1 MAKRTVA
8 DVVLLSDSDDE
19 DIGVVRR
26 GGGGGAF
33 RRRSASLMENRQ
45 VPSTIADTTVTRRET
60 LECRSFWKA
69 GDNFV
74 IPKAVTPTAPGMLE
88 HARVHPKFLH
98 SNATSHKWAFGA
110 IAELLD
116 NAVDEIQNGATY
128 VKIDKI
134 DIAKD
139 NSPALIFQDDG
150 AGMDPD
156 GIRKCMSLGYSSKK
170 SNTTIGQ
177 YGNGFKTST
186 MRLGADAIVF
196 TRSTRGGKSTQSIG
210 LLSYTFL
217 RRTGQD
223 DVIVPMI
230 DIDISSDLPQ
240 PIIYGTSEDWFAN
253 LDILLKWSP
262 FSTEDEL
269 LQQFEDIGTHGTK
282 VMIYNLWLNDEG
294 VYELS
299 FDDED
304 EDIRL
309 RDENALVRKG
319 VVAVTLELR
328 SHISYRFRHSLKAY
342 ISMLYL
348 KKFKNFKIIL
358 RGIPVEQF
366 NIADELR
373 YPETIMYKPHAAA
386 VEYAVTEIKVGFV
399 KEAPKLP
406 VCGFNVYHKNRLIMP
421 FWRVTLSG
429 STSGNGVVGVLEA
442 NFIEPAHDKQDFE
455 RSSLFQRLEA
465 RLQYPCLIIL
475 PFFFIMEKNRKCC
488 SEAVGYHP
496 DSRAHKSK
504 RKATPDQ
511 PPGDDTFNP
520 PPLPSDKISQGGP
533 KIREISL
540 SKGTSSREHKS
551 KRTKTPDQPPGD
563 DTFNPPPLPSDKI
576 SQGGLIIREIS
587 LSKGTSSRT
596 VALPPPHMRNFT
608 GVRSNFQPVQPNP
621 QPVQLNLQPV
631 QLNPQPVQ
639 LNPQPA
645 ATESGDNLGGETAY
659 KLSEENIQLFMECE
673 EYAKKETEMEQTVR
687 NLEKEL
693 EEAKIRHHA
702 VLFYFYFNSIESN
715 DAELNSFVASSSEMS
730 TNAKTVVAADVVHL
744 VSDDED
750 DVGGGGGG
758 GGRGLS
764 LIETPQV
771 PSTTANAAVA
781 PLETLECRSFWK
793 AGESY
798 VTPNVVSQAAPGM
811 LEHARVHPKFLHSNA
826 TSHKW
831 AFGAIAELLDNAVDE
846 IQNGATFVKI
856 DKIDIAKNNSP
867 ALVFQDDGAGMDPNG
882 IRKCMS
888 LGYSSKK
895 SNTTIGQY
903 GNGFKTSTMRLGAD
917 AIVFS
922 RSTRSGKAT
931 QSVGLLSYTFLRR
944 TGQDDVIVPMIDIDI
959 SKERPQPIIYGSSE
973 DWSTNLDILLKWSP
987 FSTKDELLQQFDD
1000 IGTHGTKIIIY
1011 NLWLND
1017 EGIYELSF
1025 DDDDEDIRLRDE
1037 SVHDGKRVHAKEL
1050 ERRSHI
1056 SYHLRYSLR
1065 AYTSMLYLE
1074 KFKNFKIILRGIPV
1088 KQFNIADE
1096 FRYPEIIKY
1105 RPQIATIEQATT
1117 EIKVGFIK
1125 EAPKLP
1131 VCGYNVYH
1139 KNRLIRPFWK
1149 VTMDG
1154 SALGNG
1160 VVGVLE
1166 ANFIEPAHD
1175 KQDFER
1181 SSLFQRLEARLKKI
1195 VYDYWSSHSHVFGY
1209 RTPQMPAD
1217 KSKRIPIPDQPPPV
1231 NTFNPFP
1238 SPSSQGGPIIREINI
1253 SNATSVRTVA
1263 APPPHMRNST
1273 GVRNNFQPVQLTP
1286 QPAVTDTRNK
1296 HVGKSV
1302 EEISQENIQLF
1313 MKCEE
1318 YVKKE
1323 TEMEQTVRNLEK
1335 ELEEAKSK
1343 CAQLA
1348 MLVDAK
1354 KKEMQQV

>member
-1 MAKRTVA
+1 M
-8 DVVLLSDSDDE
+8 
-19 DIGVVRR
+19 
-26 GGGGGAF
+26 
-33 RRRSASLMENRQ
+33 
-45 VPSTIADTTVTRRET
+45 
-60 LECRSFWKA
+60 
-69 GDNFV
+69 
-74 IPKAVTPTAPGMLE
+74 
-88 HARVHPKFLH
+88 
-98 SNATSHKWAFGA
+98 
-110 IAELLD
+110 
-116 NAVDEIQNGATY
+116 
-128 VKIDKI
+128 
-134 DIAKD
+134 
-139 NSPALIFQDDG
+139 SP
-150 AGMDPD
+150 
-156 GIRKCMSLGYSSKK
+156 
-170 SNTTIGQ
+170 
-177 YGNGFKTST
+177 
-186 MRLGADAIVF
+186 
-196 TRSTRGGKSTQSIG
+196 
-210 LLSYTFL
+210 
-217 RRTGQD
+217 
-223 DVIVPMI
+223 
-230 DIDISSDLPQ
+230 
-240 PIIYGTSEDWFAN
+240 
-253 LDILLKWSP
+253 
-262 FSTEDEL
+262 
-269 LQQFEDIGTHGTK
+269 
-282 VMIYNLWLNDEG
+282 
-294 VYELS
+294 
-299 FDDED
+299 
-304 EDIRL
+304 
-309 RDENALVRKG
+309 
-319 VVAVTLELR
+319 
-328 SHISYRFRHSLKAY
+328 
-342 ISMLYL
+342 
-348 KKFKNFKIIL
+348 
-358 RGIPVEQF
+358 
-366 NIADELR
+366 
-373 YPETIMYKPHAAA
+373 
-386 VEYAVTEIKVGFV
+386 
-399 KEAPKLP
+399 
-406 VCGFNVYHKNRLIMP
+406 
-421 FWRVTLSG
+421 
-429 STSGNGVVGVLEA
+429 
-442 NFIEPAHDKQDFE
+442 
-455 RSSLFQRLEA
+455 
-465 RLQYPCLIIL
+465 
-475 PFFFIMEKNRKCC
+475 
-488 SEAVGYHP
+488 
-496 DSRAHKSK
+496 
-504 RKATPDQ
+504 
-511 PPGDDTFNP
+511 
-520 PPLPSDKISQGGP
+520 
-533 KIREISL
+533 
-540 SKGTSSREHKS
+540 
-551 KRTKTPDQPPGD
+551 
-563 DTFNPPPLPSDKI
+563 
-576 SQGGLIIREIS
+576 
-587 LSKGTSSRT
+587 
-596 VALPPPHMRNFT
+596 
-608 GVRSNFQPVQPNP
+608 
-621 QPVQLNLQPV
+621 
-631 QLNPQPVQ
+631 
-639 LNPQPA
+639 
-645 ATESGDNLGGETAY
+645 
-659 KLSEENIQLFMECE
+659 
-673 EYAKKETEMEQTVR
+673 
-687 NLEKEL
+687 
-693 EEAKIRHHA
+693 
-702 VLFYFYFNSIESN
+702 
-715 DAELNSFVASSSEMS
+715 
-730 TNAKTVVAADVVHL
+730 NAKTVVPADVVHL
-744 VSDDED
+744 DSDDDD
-750 DVGGGGGG
+750 DVGG

-764 LIETPQV
+764 LIQNPQV
-771 PSTTANAAVA
+771 PSTTADATVA

-793 AGESY
+793 AGESF

-987 FSTKDELLQQFDD
+987 FSTKEELLQQFDD
-1000 IGTHGTKIIIY
+1000 IGTHGTKVIIY

-1037 SVHDGKRVHAKEL
+1037 SVHDGKRVHPKEL

-1065 AYTSMLYLE
+1065 AYASMLYLE

-1096 FRYPEIIKY
+1096 FRHPEIIKY
-1105 RPQIATIEQATT
+1105 KPQIATIEQATT

-1125 EAPKLP
+1125 EAPNLA
-1131 VCGYNVYH
+1131 VCGFNVYH

-1181 SSLFQRLEARLKKI
+1181 SSIFQRLEARI
-1195 VYDYWSSHSHVFGY
+1195 SHSHVFGY
-1209 RTPQMPAD
+1209 RTPQMAAD
-1217 KSKRIPIPDQPPPV
+1217 KSKRIPIPDQPPTV

-1238 SPSSQGGPIIREINI
+1238 SPSQGGGPIIREISI

-1263 APPPHMRNST
+1263 APPPHMRNSP

-1286 QPAVTDTRNK
+1286 QPAATDTSRNK
-1296 HVGKSV
+1296 LVGKSV

-1323 TEMEQTVRNLEK
+1323 TEMEQAVRNLEK

>member
-1 MAKRTVA
+1 M
-8 DVVLLSDSDDE
+8 
-19 DIGVVRR
+19 
-26 GGGGGAF
+26 
-33 RRRSASLMENRQ
+33 
-45 VPSTIADTTVTRRET
+45 
-60 LECRSFWKA
+60 
-69 GDNFV
+69 
-74 IPKAVTPTAPGMLE
+74 
-88 HARVHPKFLH
+88 
-98 SNATSHKWAFGA
+98 
-110 IAELLD
+110 
-116 NAVDEIQNGATY
+116 
-128 VKIDKI
+128 
-134 DIAKD
+134 
-139 NSPALIFQDDG
+139 SP
-150 AGMDPD
+150 
-156 GIRKCMSLGYSSKK
+156 
-170 SNTTIGQ
+170 
-177 YGNGFKTST
+177 
-186 MRLGADAIVF
+186 
-196 TRSTRGGKSTQSIG
+196 
-210 LLSYTFL
+210 
-217 RRTGQD
+217 
-223 DVIVPMI
+223 
-230 DIDISSDLPQ
+230 
-240 PIIYGTSEDWFAN
+240 
-253 LDILLKWSP
+253 
-262 FSTEDEL
+262 
-269 LQQFEDIGTHGTK
+269 
-282 VMIYNLWLNDEG
+282 
-294 VYELS
+294 
-299 FDDED
+299 
-304 EDIRL
+304 
-309 RDENALVRKG
+309 
-319 VVAVTLELR
+319 
-328 SHISYRFRHSLKAY
+328 
-342 ISMLYL
+342 
-348 KKFKNFKIIL
+348 
-358 RGIPVEQF
+358 
-366 NIADELR
+366 
-373 YPETIMYKPHAAA
+373 
-386 VEYAVTEIKVGFV
+386 
-399 KEAPKLP
+399 
-406 VCGFNVYHKNRLIMP
+406 
-421 FWRVTLSG
+421 
-429 STSGNGVVGVLEA
+429 
-442 NFIEPAHDKQDFE
+442 
-455 RSSLFQRLEA
+455 
-465 RLQYPCLIIL
+465 
-475 PFFFIMEKNRKCC
+475 
-488 SEAVGYHP
+488 
-496 DSRAHKSK
+496 
-504 RKATPDQ
+504 
-511 PPGDDTFNP
+511 
-520 PPLPSDKISQGGP
+520 
-533 KIREISL
+533 
-540 SKGTSSREHKS
+540 
-551 KRTKTPDQPPGD
+551 
-563 DTFNPPPLPSDKI
+563 
-576 SQGGLIIREIS
+576 
-587 LSKGTSSRT
+587 
-596 VALPPPHMRNFT
+596 
-608 GVRSNFQPVQPNP
+608 
-621 QPVQLNLQPV
+621 
-631 QLNPQPVQ
+631 
-639 LNPQPA
+639 
-645 ATESGDNLGGETAY
+645 
-659 KLSEENIQLFMECE
+659 
-673 EYAKKETEMEQTVR
+673 
-687 NLEKEL
+687 
-693 EEAKIRHHA
+693 
-702 VLFYFYFNSIESN
+702 
-715 DAELNSFVASSSEMS
+715 
-730 TNAKTVVAADVVHL
+730 NAKTVVAADVVHL
-744 VSDDED
+744 DSDDDED
-750 DVGGGGGG
+750 VGGGGGGG

-764 LIETPQV
+764 LIENPQV
-771 PSTTANAAVA
+771 PSTTVA

-793 AGESY
+793 AGESF

-856 DKIDIAKNNSP
+856 DKIDISKNNSP

-917 AIVFS
+917 AIVFT

-1000 IGTHGTKIIIY
+1000 IRTHGTKVIIY

-1037 SVHDGKRVHAKEL
+1037 SVHDGRRVHHKEL

-1065 AYTSMLYLE
+1065 AYASLLYLE

-1096 FRYPEIIKY
+1096 FRYPETIKY
-1105 RPQIATIEQATT
+1105 KPQIATMEQATT
-1117 EIKVGFIK
+1117 EIRVGFIK
-1125 EAPKLP
+1125 EAPNLA

-1154 SALGNG
+1154 SAIGNG

-1195 VYDYWSSHSHVFGY
+1195 VTDYWSSHCHVFGY
-1209 RTPQMPAD
+1209 KTSQMPAD
-1217 KSKRIPIPDQPPPV
+1217 KSKRIPIPDQPPPTV

-1238 SPSSQGGPIIREINI
+1238 SPSQGGPIIREISI

-1273 GVRNNFQPVQLTP
+1273 GVRNNFQPVHLNP

-1296 HVGKSV
+1296 LVGKSV

>member
-26 GGGGGAF
+26 GGGGGGAF

-45 VPSTIADTTVTRRET
+45 VSSAIADTTVTRRET

-116 NAVDEIQNGATY
+116 NAVDEIQNGATF

-139 NSPALIFQDDG
+139 NSPALVFQDDG

-230 DIDISSDLPQ
+230 DIDTSSDLPQ
-240 PIIYGTSEDWFAN
+240 PIIYGTPEDWSTN
-253 LDILLKWSP
+253 LNILLKWSP

-309 RDENALVRKG
+309 RDENALTRKG

-399 KEAPKLP
+399 KKAPKLP

-465 RLQYPCLIIL
+465 RLKKITLDYW
-475 PFFFIMEKNRKCC
+475 KSR

-496 DSRAHKSK
+496 DSRAHKLK
-504 RKATPDQ
+504 RTATPDQ

-520 PPLPSDKISQGGP
+520 SPFPSDKISQGGP
-533 KIREISL
+533 LIREISL
-540 SKGTSSREHKS
+540 SKGTSSRAHKS
-551 KRTKTPDQPPGD
+551 KRTATPDQPPRE
-563 DTFNPPPLPSDKI
+563 DTFNPSPLPSDKT

-587 LSKGTSSRT
+587 FSKGTSSRT

-608 GVRSNFQPVQPNP
+608 GVRSNFQPVQLNP
-621 QPVQLNLQPV
+621 QPPVQLNTQPV
-631 QLNPQPVQ
+631 QLNPQSVQ

-645 ATESGDNLGGETAY
+645 ATESGDNLGGETAS

-673 EYAKKETEMEQTVR
+673 EYAKKETEMEQIVK

-693 EEAKIRHHA
+693 EEAKTLKHHA
-702 VLFYFYFNSIESN
+702 VFVFFFLFNSIESN
-715 DAELNSFVASSSEMS
+715 VADSNSFIASSSEMS
-730 TNAKTVVAADVVHL
+730 PNAKTVVAADVVYL
-744 VSDDED
+744 DSDDDD
-750 DVGGGGGG
+750 DV
-758 GGRGLS
+758 GRGLS

-771 PSTTANAAVA
+771 PSTTAAAAVA

-987 FSTKDELLQQFDD
+987 FSTEDELFQQFDD
-1000 IGTHGTKIIIY
+1000 IGTHGTKVIIY

-1195 VYDYWSSHSHVFGY
+1195 IYDYWSSHSHVFGY

-1217 KSKRIPIPDQPPPV
+1217 KSKRIPIPDQPPTV

-1238 SPSSQGGPIIREINI
+1238 SPSSQGGPVIREINI

>member
-1 MAKRTVA
+1 M
-8 DVVLLSDSDDE
+8 
-19 DIGVVRR
+19 
-26 GGGGGAF
+26 
-33 RRRSASLMENRQ
+33 
-45 VPSTIADTTVTRRET
+45 
-60 LECRSFWKA
+60 
-69 GDNFV
+69 
-74 IPKAVTPTAPGMLE
+74 
-88 HARVHPKFLH
+88 
-98 SNATSHKWAFGA
+98 
-110 IAELLD
+110 
-116 NAVDEIQNGATY
+116 
-128 VKIDKI
+128 
-134 DIAKD
+134 
-139 NSPALIFQDDG
+139 SP
-150 AGMDPD
+150 
-156 GIRKCMSLGYSSKK
+156 
-170 SNTTIGQ
+170 
-177 YGNGFKTST
+177 
-186 MRLGADAIVF
+186 
-196 TRSTRGGKSTQSIG
+196 
-210 LLSYTFL
+210 
-217 RRTGQD
+217 
-223 DVIVPMI
+223 
-230 DIDISSDLPQ
+230 
-240 PIIYGTSEDWFAN
+240 
-253 LDILLKWSP
+253 
-262 FSTEDEL
+262 
-269 LQQFEDIGTHGTK
+269 
-282 VMIYNLWLNDEG
+282 
-294 VYELS
+294 
-299 FDDED
+299 
-304 EDIRL
+304 
-309 RDENALVRKG
+309 
-319 VVAVTLELR
+319 
-328 SHISYRFRHSLKAY
+328 
-342 ISMLYL
+342 
-348 KKFKNFKIIL
+348 
-358 RGIPVEQF
+358 
-366 NIADELR
+366 
-373 YPETIMYKPHAAA
+373 
-386 VEYAVTEIKVGFV
+386 
-399 KEAPKLP
+399 
-406 VCGFNVYHKNRLIMP
+406 
-421 FWRVTLSG
+421 
-429 STSGNGVVGVLEA
+429 
-442 NFIEPAHDKQDFE
+442 
-455 RSSLFQRLEA
+455 
-465 RLQYPCLIIL
+465 
-475 PFFFIMEKNRKCC
+475 
-488 SEAVGYHP
+488 
-496 DSRAHKSK
+496 
-504 RKATPDQ
+504 
-511 PPGDDTFNP
+511 
-520 PPLPSDKISQGGP
+520 
-533 KIREISL
+533 
-540 SKGTSSREHKS
+540 
-551 KRTKTPDQPPGD
+551 
-563 DTFNPPPLPSDKI
+563 
-576 SQGGLIIREIS
+576 
-587 LSKGTSSRT
+587 
-596 VALPPPHMRNFT
+596 
-608 GVRSNFQPVQPNP
+608 
-621 QPVQLNLQPV
+621 
-631 QLNPQPVQ
+631 
-639 LNPQPA
+639 
-645 ATESGDNLGGETAY
+645 
-659 KLSEENIQLFMECE
+659 
-673 EYAKKETEMEQTVR
+673 
-687 NLEKEL
+687 
-693 EEAKIRHHA
+693 
-702 VLFYFYFNSIESN
+702 
-715 DAELNSFVASSSEMS
+715 
-730 TNAKTVVAADVVHL
+730 NAKTVIAADVVNL
-744 VSDDED
+744 DSDDED
-750 DVGGGGGG
+750 DVVG

-764 LIETPQV
+764 LIENPQV
-771 PSTTANAAVA
+771 PSTTADARVAA

-882 IRKCMS
+882 LRKCMS

-987 FSTKDELLQQFDD
+987 FSTKDELLRQFDD
-1000 IGTHGTKIIIY
+1000 IGTHGTKVIIY

-1037 SVHDGKRVHAKEL
+1037 SVHDGKRVHPKEL
-1050 ERRSHI
+1050 ERRAHI
-1056 SYHLRYSLR
+1056 SHHLRYSLR
-1065 AYTSMLYLE
+1065 AYASLLYLE

-1105 RPQIATIEQATT
+1105 KPQIATIEQATT

-1125 EAPKLP
+1125 EAPALA
-1131 VCGYNVYH
+1131 VSGFNVYH

-1181 SSLFQRLEARLKKI
+1181 SSLFQRLEARLKRI
-1195 VYDYWSSHSHVFGY
+1195 VYDYWTSHCHVFGY

-1217 KSKRIPIPDQPPPV
+1217 RSKRTPIPDQPPTV

-1238 SPSSQGGPIIREINI
+1238 SPSQGGGPIIREISI

-1273 GVRNNFQPVQLTP
+1273 GVRNNFQPVQLNP

-1296 HVGKSV
+1296 LGGKSV

-1335 ELEEAKSK
+1335 ELEDAKSK

-1354 KKEMQQV
+1354 KEMQQV